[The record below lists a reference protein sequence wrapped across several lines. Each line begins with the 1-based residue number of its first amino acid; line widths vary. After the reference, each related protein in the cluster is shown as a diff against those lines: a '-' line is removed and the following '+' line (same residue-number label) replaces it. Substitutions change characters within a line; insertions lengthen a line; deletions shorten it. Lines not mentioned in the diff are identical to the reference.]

1 MVRDGGIAMRTL
13 VLILIGLVMLALMT
27 GLSRP
32 ARRPLVALVFIG
44 VWLLACAVNLA
55 IGLSHGYSLAEELGI
70 HLVLFGV
77 PAAAAWLVRRR
88 SIRAIGQIDTPLPRS
103 VE

>member
-1 MVRDGGIAMRTL
+1 MRTL
-13 VLILIGLVMLALMT
+13 VLILIGLVVLALMT

-32 ARRPLVALVFIG
+32 ARRPLAVLVFVG
-44 VWLLACAVNLA
+44 LWLVACAINLA

-77 PAAAAWLVRRR
+77 PAAAAWFVRRWANHA
-88 SIRAIGQIDTPLPRS
+88 SS
-103 VE
+103 